1 MNKLNYKLPSGD
13 LASRR
18 LAIVERHKIEAYLI
32 ESKVVYLDLSDV
44 ESISES
50 YADEIFGV
58 LVVKHGINSVL
69 NSIKLENASPAIL
82 KSVAKVIQRRKHEV
96 ARPECFAK
104 KVPHNSSWATC

>member
-18 LAIVERHKIEAYLI
+18 LAIVERHIIEAYLI
-32 ESKVVYLDLSDV
+32 ESKVVYLDLSGV

-58 LVVKHGINSVL
+58 LVVKYGVNAVL
-69 NSIKLENASPAIL
+69 HSIKLENASPAIL

-96 ARPECFAK
+96 ARPQNLPK
-104 KVPHNSSWATC
+104 KPSHSSSWATC